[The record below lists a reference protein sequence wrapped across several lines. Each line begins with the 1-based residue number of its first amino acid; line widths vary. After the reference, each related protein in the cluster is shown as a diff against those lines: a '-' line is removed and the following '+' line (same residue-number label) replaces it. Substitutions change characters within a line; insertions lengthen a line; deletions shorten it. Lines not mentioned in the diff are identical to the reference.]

1 MATTTHEKQKSGS
14 GEEPMFAWSRNHA
27 GALVGAAVAGA
38 AVGAAA
44 NLGRKFIT
52 QMASGAGADWADS
65 LKAEHEMILGLFD
78 KVEATDD
85 SHARMR
91 SHLLARIK
99 HALAK
104 HAAEEEMA
112 VYPALREAGET
123 AEADKLNADHGY
135 VKTYLYELETM
146 ANDNPSWMGRIR
158 DFRKMLAEHM
168 REEETEIFPRLR
180 ARLSEEANRKLGIR
194 VSKEGFIFA

>member
-1 MATTTHEKQKSGS
+1 MATTTHAKQKSRAGD
-14 GEEPMFAWSRNHA
+14 EPMFAWSKNHA

-44 NLGRKFIT
+44 NLGRKFFT
-52 QMASGAGADWADS
+52 QMASAGTDWAES
-65 LKAEHEMILGLFD
+65 LKAEHDMTLALFD
-78 KVEATDD
+78 KLEATEDNQT
-85 SHARMR
+85 SMR
-91 SHLLARIK
+91 SHLLAKIK

-146 ANDNPSWMGRIR
+146 ANDNPSWMARVR

-168 REEETEIFPRLR
+168 REEETDIFPKLR
-180 ARLSEEANRKLGIR
+180 ARLSEEANTKLATR
-194 VSKEGFIFA
+194 MNKEGFIFA